1 MPGGLYTIDRS
12 FFYEL
17 GAYDKDMEIWGGENI
32 EMSLKVKFLNL
43 FESFFV
49 LFLFCINFSS

>member
-32 EMSLKVKFLNL
+32 EMSLKVKFLKL
-43 FESFFV
+43 VFSFF
-49 LFLFCINFSS
+49 LLLKIIF